1 MQYIN
6 LFISEL
12 SLEETNLEKQ
22 NKLLSLCL
30 SNDEWERVK
39 ESLGLLKASWRM
51 FFILPPFLMLL

>member
-6 LFISEL
+6 LFILEI
-12 SLEETNLEKQ
+12 SLKETNLEKQ

-39 ESLGLLKASWRM
+39 QFLGLLKAS
-51 FFILPPFLMLL
+51 